1 MKNTKNIAI
10 YGVLAALAMILSYVE
25 VQIPAF
31 VAVPGMK
38 LGLTNI
44 VVLVALYKIGN
55 KSALFINVVRI
66 IAISLLFGTA
76 TSFAFSFAGGMLS
89 TLVMIILKRINKFS
103 TIGVSVAGGVTHNIG
118 QIIVAVI
125 LLNTKAIAWYLPI
138 LWISGIFSGMLIGFI
153 GAMVCSRVNLE
164 MSK

>member
-1 MKNTKNIAI
+1 MKNTKNVAV

-44 VVLVALYKIGN
+44 VVLVALYKLGN
-55 KSALFINVVRI
+55 KSAIFINIVRI

-76 TSFAFSFAGGMLS
+76 MSFAFSFAGGMLS
-89 TLVMIILKRINKFS
+89 TLMMILLKKISKFS
-103 TIGVSVAGGVTHNIG
+103 TIGVSVVGGVTHNIG

-153 GAMVCSRVNLE
+153 GAMVCSRVNMKTL
-164 MSK
+164 K